1 MLLNSD
7 SSNGQNSFSN
17 IPSARRLSNRKR
29 FGSFLG
35 YSVKQ
40 SNNVSKFYCT
50 SLIKSKKLN
59 KKPNINII
67 INNNNPINYTGSL
80 PSMYI
85 NSFSAEKNLKK
96 NKNINKKMLLN
107 SDTLKG
113 KNSTKKKFL
122 RRFSNRKSFQ
132 SFLNYSVKPTNNIS
146 KFSSMSLSK
155 SKKMNLNPRINI
167 IINNNNPINYTGSTS
182 SIFINSFSGEKA
194 LKKNG
199 NHEENS
205 TFVFT
210 GDNQSC
216 IDNGQ
221 IIENYLRPQLENP
234 IFECKSLSSI
244 SNKDQNEIIPS
255 QEKSFVLS
263 SSFSSNTTNMVST
276 LAKKKDNKNLI
287 KMLKMINS
295 ESGKKKNEN
304 EQKIKDIT
312 SKAIKDNIN
321 NKKEEIE
328 SDKNTNKKNIVK
340 RIGYFVFILIHVIL
354 YLNLIVYFFEP
365 PANKLFYDNDHAD
378 YIYSISSLSQEK
390 GIIINEDK

>member
-85 NSFSAEKNLKK
+85 NSFSADKT
-96 NKNINKKMLLN
+96 
-107 SDTLKG
+107 S
-113 KNSTKKKFL
+113 KKK
-122 RRFSNRKSFQ
+122 K
-132 SFLNYSVKPTNNIS
+132 
-146 KFSSMSLSK
+146 
-155 SKKMNLNPRINI
+155 
-167 IINNNNPINYTGSTS
+167 
-182 SIFINSFSGEKA
+182 
-194 LKKNG
+194 

-216 IDNGQ
+216 MDNGQ
-221 IIENYLRPQLENP
+221 IIENYLKTPLDNP

-244 SNKDQNEIIPS
+244 SNKEQNEIIPS

-263 SSFSSNTTNMVST
+263 SSISSNTPNTSCSIS
-276 LAKKKDNKNLI
+276 KKKNNTNFI

-295 ESGKKKNEN
+295 GSGSKNN
-304 EQKIKDIT
+304 
-312 SKAIKDNIN
+312 
-321 NKKEEIE
+321 
-328 SDKNTNKKNIVK
+328 
-340 RIGYFVFILIHVIL
+340 
-354 YLNLIVYFFEP
+354 
-365 PANKLFYDNDHAD
+365 
-378 YIYSISSLSQEK
+378 
-390 GIIINEDK
+390 

>member
-1 MLLNSD
+1 
-7 SSNGQNSFSN
+7 
-17 IPSARRLSNRKR
+17 
-29 FGSFLG
+29 
-35 YSVKQ
+35 
-40 SNNVSKFYCT
+40 
-50 SLIKSKKLN
+50 
-59 KKPNINII
+59 
-67 INNNNPINYTGSL
+67 
-80 PSMYI
+80 
-85 NSFSAEKNLKK
+85 
-96 NKNINKKMLLN
+96 MLLN

-194 LKKNG
+194 LKKNV

-328 SDKNTNKKNIVK
+328 SDKITNKKNIVK